1 MPRVPRTT
9 YSMHGG
15 AGAVISVGL
24 LQKIPLNWMEGCI
37 QSLTS
42 TGTLM
47 TVSRQV
53 DDSCCTVVVPHIA
66 GGDAFISIC
75 LWRAGY
81 AFTDPGPGFFDPKI
95 QMFDPGPEDTLGAM
109 VWLAHA
115 LLDKCNALCTV
126 RRSCR
131 LCRVSTHNTQRQLDS
146 MVSLHIR
153 SRTFG
158 PIQDAA
164 HFMRALMA
172 MYDEYRQ
179 KRHEHKANPRLALNH
194 TELVQKMHDN
204 NLANFHKLVVMGL
217 LIPEYDD
224 GKYE

>member
-1 MPRVPRTT
+1 MRVLH
-9 YSMHGG
+9 SC
-15 AGAVISVGL
+15 VEDVN
-24 LQKIPLNWMEGCI
+24 PL
-37 QSLTS
+37 S
-42 TGTLM
+42 
-47 TVSRQV
+47 
-53 DDSCCTVVVPHIA
+53 

-75 LWRAGY
+75 LWRAGF

-109 VWLAHA
+109 VWIAHA
-115 LLDKCNALCTV
+115 LLDKCNALCMV
-126 RRSCR
+126 CMYSVACIRDECMSMFSR
-131 LCRVSTHNTQRQLDS
+131 NAPPQRQLDS

-164 HFMRALMA
+164 HYMRALMA

-179 KRHEHKANPRLALNH
+179 KRREHKANPRLALNH